1 MIVAGFAL
9 LAVGAADLV
18 RQFAPRR
25 WIGFLTVGIILLLLG
40 SVSDALLPMLVAM
53 IVGALWVW
61 CMPSERHARLG
72 FWPAVLLAAGSIGAV
87 VWLGPRPDAGLLG
100 EVWQLRSPFGDI
112 SVDLAILALGTG
124 VFLLESSNL
133 VVRAALDGEHT
144 WRPADI
150 VALDAPGAVV
160 PAADAA
166 ETAAA
171 ASSLEAGAT
180 TIAVRPDPDPSIE
193 PGPTTSSEPS
203 RSTGANP
210 SADPAPDASPAG
222 LLGLDATDG
231 AVRDPRAGF
240 KGGRLIGPLE
250 RVLVMLLTLAAAYPI
265 LAAML
270 AAKGIVRFPEISR
283 DGETGARA
291 EYFLVG
297 SLVSWVIALGGAFL
311 VWWAAHS

>member
-1 MIVAGFAL
+1 MIVAGFIL

-25 WIGFLTVGIILLLLG
+25 WIGYLSVAVILLLLG
-40 SVSDALLPMLVAM
+40 SVSDALLPMVLALV
-53 IVGALWVW
+53 VGTLWVW
-61 CMPSERHARLG
+61 CMPTERTAPLG
-72 FWPAVLLAAGSIGAV
+72 FWPAVLLAVVSVGAV
-87 VWLGPRPDAGLLG
+87 VWLGARSDVGLIG
-100 EVWQLRSPFGDI
+100 ATWQLRSPFGE
-112 SVDLAILALGTG
+112 VPFDLAMLALGAG

-144 WRPADI
+144 WRPTDPMSAPTSVPTTAPTTVGAE
-150 VALDAPGAVV
+150 VAVASDAGSDAATGSDTATGGDAATDVV
-160 PAADAA
+160 PA
-166 ETAAA
+166 
-171 ASSLEAGAT
+171 
-180 TIAVRPDPDPSIE
+180 P
-193 PGPTTSSEPS
+193 
-203 RSTGANP
+203 
-210 SADPAPDASPAG
+210 
-222 LLGLDATDG
+222 
-231 AVRDPRAGF
+231 RDPRSGF

-250 RVLVMLLTLAAAYPI
+250 RILVLILTLAAAYPI

-297 SLVSWVIALGGAFL
+297 SLVSWVIALSAAFL

>member
-1 MIVAGFAL
+1 MIVAGFLL

-25 WIGFLTVGIILLLLG
+25 WIGYLAVAVILLLLG
-40 SVSDALLPMLVAM
+40 SVSDALLPMLAGLV
-53 IVGALWVW
+53 VGALWVW
-61 CMPSERHARLG
+61 CMPSERPAPLG
-72 FWPAVLLAAGSIGAV
+72 FWPAVLLGVLSIGAV
-87 VWLGPRPDAGLLG
+87 VWLGARADAGLIG
-100 EVWQLRSPFGDI
+100 SVWTLRSPFGD
-112 SVDLAILALGTG
+112 VPFDLAILTLGAA

-144 WRPADI
+144 WRPAELRL
-150 VALDAPGAVV
+150 VASDTAVSI
-160 PAADAA
+160 PAADGVAA
-166 ETAAA
+166 EPGHDAAA
-171 ASSLEAGAT
+171 AGSPVEDTAVEGAT
-180 TIAVRPDPDPSIE
+180 VEAASVEAASVETASVESVTA
-193 PGPTTSSEPS
+193 GT
-203 RSTGANP
+203 
-210 SADPAPDASPAG
+210 PAS
-222 LLGLDATDG
+222 
-231 AVRDPRAGF
+231 DPRAGF

-250 RVLVMLLTLAAAYPI
+250 RILVMILTLAAAYPI

-297 SLVSWVIALGGAFL
+297 SLVSWVIGLGAAFL

>member
-1 MIVAGFAL
+1 MIVAGLIL

-25 WIGFLTVGIILLLLG
+25 WIGYLTVAVILLLLG
-40 SVSDALLPMLVAM
+40 SVSDALIPMIAAL

-61 CMPSERHARLG
+61 CMPSDRPAPLG
-72 FWPAVLLAAGSIGAV
+72 FWPAVLLGAVSIGAV
-87 VWLGPRPDAGLLG
+87 VWAGARADAGLIG
-100 EVWQLRSPFGDI
+100 EIWALRSPFGD
-112 SVDLAILALGTG
+112 VPFDLAVLALGAG
-124 VFLLESSNL
+124 AFLLESANL

-144 WRPADI
+144 WRPADPAPEAAVP
-150 VALDAPGAVV
+150 VAASADESESDDADDTENAV
-160 PAADAA
+160 PA
-166 ETAAA
+166 
-171 ASSLEAGAT
+171 
-180 TIAVRPDPDPSIE
+180 I
-193 PGPTTSSEPS
+193 
-203 RSTGANP
+203 
-210 SADPAPDASPAG
+210 
-222 LLGLDATDG
+222 
-231 AVRDPRAGF
+231 RDPRGGF

-250 RVLVMLLTLAAAYPI
+250 RVLVMILTLAAAYPI

-297 SLVSWVIALGGAFL
+297 SLVSWVIGLGAAFL